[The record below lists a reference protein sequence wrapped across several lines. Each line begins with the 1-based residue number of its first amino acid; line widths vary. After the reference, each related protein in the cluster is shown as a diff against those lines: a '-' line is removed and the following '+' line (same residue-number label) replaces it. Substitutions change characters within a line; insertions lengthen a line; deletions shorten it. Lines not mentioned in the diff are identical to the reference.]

1 MQERERL
8 TTTFGILLAGLIRAE
23 EEATESERNP
33 ARTSESGV
41 YPLGQ
46 ALAEALV
53 DEAIEHVAQVEGSA
67 GSVGSP

>member
-1 MQERERL
+1 MHERERL

-33 ARTSESGV
+33 SNTSQSGV

-46 ALAEALV
+46 ALAEAAMV
-53 DEAIEHVAQVEGSA
+53 DEAIEHIEHAAETA
-67 GSVGSP
+67 AAEL